1 MMQKATR
8 RHTRLHN
15 SRLVLKTIY
24 DEGDISRADLAR
36 ATRLTKA
43 TISTL
48 VADLIDAGLVEETG
62 LGPSLGGKPPRLLSL
77 DQNAQH
83 LLCLDLSSSYFRAA
97 LINLRGEISCR
108 QNMQVHGRHG
118 HITLTLVYDLVDELL
133 QQAQTPILGIGI
145 GTAGL
150 VDTQNGI
157 IQSAVNL
164 GWHNVPLKQLLED
177 RYNLPV
183 YLGND
188 SHLAALACYSFEPQE
203 TQNLVLIKAGRGI
216 GAGIVLNGQLHVGDN
231 FGAGEIGHVTVVE
244 NGEQCRCGNRG
255 CLETVASING
265 ILRQVGLQTGQP
277 DPTWEYV
284 IAAAQHQDP
293 TIQTILHQAGQ
304 HMATAVA
311 HLVGILNVNQ
321 ILIAGQMV
329 HAGDPFLAGLQTAV
343 AQQVLPSTAAKTH
356 IRYATLGDD
365 VVLMGASA
373 LILKQKLGVI

>member
-8 RHTRLHN
+8 KHTRLHN

-24 DEGDISRADLAR
+24 DEGHISRADLAR
-36 ATRLTKA
+36 ATHLTKA

-48 VADLIDAGLVEETG
+48 VNHLMEAGLVEETG
-62 LGPSLGGKPPRLLSL
+62 LGPSLGGKPPRLLRL
-77 DQNAQH
+77 DQDARQM
-83 LLCLDLSSSYFRAA
+83 LCLDLSSSYFRAA
-97 LINLRGEISCR
+97 LVNLRGEIGYR
-108 QNMQVHGRHG
+108 QNMATHGRG
-118 HITLTLVYDLVDELL
+118 GQIALSLVYDLVDELL
-133 QQAQTPILGIGI
+133 HQAPTPILGIGI

-164 GWHNVPLKQLLED
+164 GWHDLPLKSLLEE
-177 RYNLPV
+177 RYSLPV

-188 SHLAALACYSFEPQE
+188 SHLAALACYSFEAHE

-216 GAGIVLNGQLHVGDN
+216 GAGIVLGGQLHVGDN

-244 NGEQCRCGNRG
+244 NGESCRCGNHG

-265 ILRQVGLQTGQP
+265 ILRQVSLQTGQL

-284 IAAAQHQDP
+284 VAAAQHQDP
-293 TIQTILHQAGQ
+293 IIIDILHQAGRY
-304 HMATAVA
+304 MATAVA
-311 HLVGILNVNQ
+311 HLIGILNVNQ

-329 HAGDPFLAGLQTAV
+329 HAGQPFLDGLQTAV
-343 AQQVLPSTAAKTH
+343 RQQVLPTTAAKTS
-356 IRYATLGDD
+356 IRYATFGDEL
-365 VVLMGASA
+365 VLMGASA
-373 LILKQKLGVI
+373 LILKQKLGII